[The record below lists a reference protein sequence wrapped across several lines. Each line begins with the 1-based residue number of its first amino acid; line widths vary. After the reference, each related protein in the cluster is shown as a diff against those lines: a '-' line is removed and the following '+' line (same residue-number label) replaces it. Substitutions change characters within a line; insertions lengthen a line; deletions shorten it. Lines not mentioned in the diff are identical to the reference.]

1 MTRDRLDMSFR
12 IEKSSHDTLEIVF
25 SGKLDVDNV
34 ANIWQDCISLV
45 IQKQPQLLNLN
56 FKEVDYCDGA
66 GIALIKTLQK
76 QQSEH
81 NHACVIQ
88 ELESNFQKLLEYIE
102 NQPDKVEPEVL
113 SHETLREQLG
123 HMAVDIIKIFRDNVI
138 FLGMLSYQLFFTLL
152 NPKKIRWRDFLR
164 ITEDT
169 GPEALPIIALIGFLI
184 GLISTFQA
192 APSFADFGV
201 QIYMVD
207 LVGLG
212 LVREMGP
219 LLTAV
224 LLSGRTASSFAAELG
239 TMKINQEID
248 ALKTMGLNPIRFLVV
263 PRILATML
271 ITPILEVFFIIF
283 GLLGCLMVMLSLGY
297 TTDAFFNRLYEA
309 IVPVDYIGGLI
320 KVFVFGLVIAGV
332 GCLHGIKT
340 RFGAQAVGRSTTQA
354 VVSSLIMLV
363 VVDGIFA
370 LVYYILGI

>member
-1 MTRDRLDMSFR
+1 MSFR
-12 IEKSSHDTLEIVF
+12 IEKSAHDILEIVF

-34 ANIWQDCISLV
+34 AKIWDACVSLV
-45 IQKQPQLLNLN
+45 VQKQPKSLILN
-56 FKEVDYCDGA
+56 FKDVDYCDGA
-66 GIALIKTLQK
+66 GIALIKTLQN
-76 QQSEH
+76 QQSDS
-81 NHACVIQ
+81 NHACAIHD
-88 ELESNFQKLLEYIE
+88 LKSDFQQLLEYIE
-102 NQPDKVEPEVL
+102 KQPDNIEPESLLNESFPEYV
-113 SHETLREQLG
+113 G
-123 HMAVDIIKIFRDNVI
+123 HIAVDVIKTFRDNVI
-138 FLGMLSYQLFFTLL
+138 FIGMLFYQLFFTLR

-164 ITEDT
+164 ITQDT
-169 GPEALPIIALIGFLI
+169 GPQALPIIALIGFLM

-219 LLTAV
+219 LLTSV
-224 LLSGRTASSFAAELG
+224 LLAGRTASSFAAEIG
-239 TMKINQEID
+239 TMKINQETD
-248 ALKTMGLNPIRFLVV
+248 ALKTMGINPVRFLVV

-283 GLLGCLMVMLSLGY
+283 GLLGCLVVMLSLGY

-309 IVPVDYIGGLI
+309 IVPLDYIGGLI
-320 KVFVFGLVIAGV
+320 KVFVFGIVIAGV

-340 RFGAQAVGRSTTQA
+340 QFGAKAVGHSTTEA

-363 VVDGIFA
+363 IIDGIFA
-370 LVYYILGI
+370 LIYYVLGM